1 MDNNNFI
8 CCECLKNININD
20 GNIEPKLCYPCM
32 TEIIKNSVPIINCQ
46 KCKKEFGQENDNMIL
61 CNDCYDKKNN

>member
-32 TEIIKNSVPIINCQ
+32 TEIIKNSIPVINCK
-46 KCKKEFGQENDNMIL
+46 KCKKERFKESKQKS
-61 CNDCYDKKNN
+61 DKKYQKKYLTF

>member
-1 MDNNNFI
+1 MENNNFI

-20 GNIEPKLCYPCM
+20 GNIEPKLCYSCI
-32 TEIIKNSVPIINCQ
+32 TEIINTSIPVINCQ
-46 KCKKEFGQENDNMIL
+46 KCKKEFGQENDNMML